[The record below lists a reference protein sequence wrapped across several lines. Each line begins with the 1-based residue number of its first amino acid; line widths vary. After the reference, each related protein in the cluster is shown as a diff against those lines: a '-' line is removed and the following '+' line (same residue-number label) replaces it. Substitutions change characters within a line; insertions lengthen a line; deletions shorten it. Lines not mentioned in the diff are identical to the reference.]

1 MKILVDTAP
10 VVAAANDGDD
20 THRIAR
26 IAMQKLRRNAVI
38 PSPVLV
44 EADHLIRDRVGNAA
58 ARGFLR
64 AVADG
69 THEVAYMT
77 ARLLERAV
85 ELDAKYADL
94 NLGFADASV
103 MAIAERHKM
112 PIFTFDFRGFRA
124 TESAEGPW
132 RLAID
137 ENILQRELY
146 RQRANN

>member
-1 MKILVDTAP
+1 MKILVDTTP
-10 VVAAANDGDD
+10 VVAAAHRGDVA
-20 THRIAR
+20 HQMAR
-26 IAMQKLRRNAVI
+26 TSMSKLRRNAVI

-44 EADHLIRDRVGNAA
+44 EADHLIRERVGNAA

-77 ARLLERAV
+77 AGLMRRAV
-85 ELDAKYADL
+85 EIDAKYADL

-103 MAIAERHKM
+103 MAIAERHQM
-112 PIFTFDFRGFRA
+112 PIFTFDFTDFRA
-124 TESAEGPW
+124 TESADGPW

-137 ENILQRELY
+137 ENILQRELG
-146 RQRANN
+146 R

>member
-10 VVAAANDGDD
+10 IVAAANDRDA
-20 THRIAR
+20 THRMAR
-26 IAMQKLRRNAVI
+26 TAMRKLRRDAVI
-38 PSPVLV
+38 PTPVLV

-58 ARGFLR
+58 ARGFLQ

-85 ELDAKYADL
+85 ELDAQYADL

-103 MAIAERHKM
+103 MALAERHQM

-124 TESAEGPW
+124 TESAKGPW

-137 ENILQRELY
+137 ESILQRELA
-146 RQRANN
+146 RR

>member
-1 MKILVDTAP
+1 MA
-10 VVAAANDGDD
+10 
-20 THRIAR
+20 HQMAR
-26 IAMQKLRRNAVI
+26 TSMSKLRRNAVI

-44 EADHLIRDRVGNAA
+44 EADHLIRERVGNDA

-77 ARLLERAV
+77 AGLMRRAV
-85 ELDAKYADL
+85 EIDAKYADL

-103 MAIAERHKM
+103 MAIAERHQM
-112 PIFTFDFRGFRA
+112 PIFTFDFTDFRA
-124 TESAEGPW
+124 TESADGPW

-137 ENILQRELY
+137 ESILQRELG
-146 RQRANN
+146 R